1 MSPQPLHPDVGPPEF
16 LQMAGHPLRWRL
28 LSELARSRESA
39 TETQKRTQ
47 EMQKELQK
55 LQKALGN
62 DGWHDVE
69 GEDGTLRVK
78 LKMVT
83 WVKVEKDDSRVGF
96 GIG

>member
-1 MSPQPLHPDVGPPEF
+1 MAQHISIGIESSPAV
-16 LQMAGHPLRWRL
+16 ALRV
-28 LSELARSRESA
+28 SDD
-39 TETQKRTQ
+39 
-47 EMQKELQK
+47 ELQK
-55 LQKALGN
+55 LQKALGS